1 MSTGRH
7 PAKLND
13 RDLNLAQELRE
24 KVVVQGLG
32 GSPSRRIGKSSI
44 SSIGPATNTISY
56 VTLCLIGN
64 LCVALAREYGRVQIT
79 PEICRRGRNHNAR
92 KQAGTQFESNNNIT
106 QTPPAVRT
114 ICPHLLQA
122 APTFYDFDTVV
133 DENCEHS
140 KRKYEE
146 LLKVNASID
155 DSCESIMP
163 ASW

>member
-1 MSTGRH
+1 MWHRLASRFTGRS
-7 PAKLND
+7 
-13 RDLNLAQELRE
+13 
-24 KVVVQGLG
+24 G
-32 GSPSRRIGKSSI
+32 GSRSLRKTRRKSSLHQ
-44 SSIGPATNTISY
+44 AWVNTISY

-92 KQAGTQFESNNNIT
+92 KQAVTQFESNDKIT

-133 DENCEHS
+133 DKNCEHS
-140 KRKYEE
+140 KRKHEE